1 MTRQQDREEWARLN
15 TCRFCIGSHLHT
27 CTGYRCEPA
36 IKQAEEYFDKV
47 VRMKMKQ
54 ATDLTPF
61 FTEQLKGNENIEKA
75 WILTD
80 GDEEKNLVIKFG
92 DETPKI
98 ARGIMLMAISKN
110 LLIMADDEDKKAGGE
125 SSFGDLMNGIK
136 IREWNPADERFIK
149 ESEPHEISKAEQE
162 ETK

>member
-1 MTRQQDREEWARLN
+1 
-15 TCRFCIGSHLHT
+15 
-27 CTGYRCEPA
+27 
-36 IKQAEEYFDKV
+36 
-47 VRMKMKQ
+47 MKMKQ

-61 FTEQLKGNENIEKA
+61 FTEQLKGNEDIEKA

-92 DETPKI
+92 DGTPKI
-98 ARGIMLMAISKN
+98 ARGIILMAISKN